1 MTNNSNNNFKSEAID
16 EVDFS
21 KIINFIIRNKV
32 LISAFS
38 VILFILSCI
47 FALTKKRVWEG
58 QFEIVVRK
66 DKDVVN
72 PAQLFLSGSPKLLEA
87 LGDDLANS

>member
-1 MTNNSNNNFKSEAID
+1 MTNNSNNNFESEAFD
-16 EVDFS
+16 DLDFS

-32 LISAFS
+32 LISSFT

-58 QFEIVVRK
+58 QFEIVVRQNIFK
-66 DKDVVN
+66 SV
-72 PAQLFLSGSPKLLEA
+72 QLFLSRNLK
-87 LGDDLANS
+87 